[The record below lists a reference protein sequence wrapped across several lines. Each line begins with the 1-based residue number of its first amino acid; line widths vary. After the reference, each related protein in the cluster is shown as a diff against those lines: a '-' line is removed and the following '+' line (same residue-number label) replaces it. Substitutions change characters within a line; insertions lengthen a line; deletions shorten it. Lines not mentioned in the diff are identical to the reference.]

1 MQQATDPA
9 GDHMPRHLAC
19 SQSVAVAG
27 LRPKIAHSRALLGEA
42 EKEPPFISRHRVL
55 LANWRPALS
64 ALEAL
69 VTKVAALESLL
80 EGQSVNWC
88 KNVPYIILC
97 DVLAYAYCTSYMS
110 SFRMISR
117 CILTGDALP
126 IWYLSAI

>member
-55 LANWRPALS
+55 LANWRPALG

-69 VTKVAALESLL
+69 MTKVAALESLL
-80 EGQSVNWC
+80 EGQSASRSRIVS
-88 KNVPYIILC
+88 YE
-97 DVLAYAYCTSYMS
+97 VL
-110 SFRMISR
+110 
-117 CILTGDALP
+117 
-126 IWYLSAI
+126 

>member
-19 SQSVAVAG
+19 SQSVAIAG

-55 LANWRPALS
+55 LANWHPALG

-69 VTKVAALESLL
+69 MTKVAALESLL
-80 EGQSVNWC
+80 EGNSVGRSKRKPC
-88 KNVPYIILC
+88 EVMC
-97 DVLAYAYCTSYMS
+97 DVLACVLCMSYMS
-110 SFRMISR
+110 SF
-117 CILTGDALP
+117 LT
-126 IWYLSAI
+126 